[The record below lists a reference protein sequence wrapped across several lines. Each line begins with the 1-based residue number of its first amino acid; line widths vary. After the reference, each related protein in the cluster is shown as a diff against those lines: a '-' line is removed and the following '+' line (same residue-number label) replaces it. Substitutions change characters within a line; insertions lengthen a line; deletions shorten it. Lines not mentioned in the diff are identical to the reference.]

1 MRCRSGGV
9 ERLQAPVAVLQKMQK
24 ENGGKMTGKEF
35 MKRYSELYW
44 AQSLWKRLYG
54 RFFHWR
60 VLRKYDKKCKKAM
73 KEMKNRISDLRKRA
87 EKRKKSIIKYN

>member
-9 ERLQAPVAVLQKMQK
+9 ERLQAPAAGLRKMQK

-35 MKRYSELYW
+35 MKRYSELYR